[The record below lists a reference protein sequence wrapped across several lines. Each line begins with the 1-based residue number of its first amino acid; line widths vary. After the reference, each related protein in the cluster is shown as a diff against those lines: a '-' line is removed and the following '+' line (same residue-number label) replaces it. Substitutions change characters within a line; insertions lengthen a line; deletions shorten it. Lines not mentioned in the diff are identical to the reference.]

1 MGSMTDY
8 VTRARAPRFVRTYDA
23 NDWLRLLMEL
33 GVGGITAG
41 QWAEAFADEV
51 QPSRFSA
58 GMQDLTAWLAQVLHE
73 TGMLRNLVENL
84 DYRAERIAQVWPSR
98 FADAQAAAPYAHNP
112 DKLAEKVYGGR
123 MGNEMPGD
131 GARFIGRGLV
141 QHTGRA
147 SYRRL
152 SIMTG
157 QDYENIPQ
165 LLEQKRYACEAAILY
180 WESAMPDLFLSDQVK
195 VRRRVNGGTIG
206 LEHCQALYDLTCK
219 VMA

>member
-1 MGSMTDY
+1 VNEAYRSS
-8 VTRARAPRFVRTYDA
+8 RRFERSYDA

-51 QPSRFSA
+51 QPSRFSR
-58 GMQDLTAWLAQVLHE
+58 GMEDMTAWLAQVLHE
-73 TGMLRNLVENL
+73 TGMLRHVLENL
-84 DYRAERIAQVWPSR
+84 DYSPARIAQVWPTR
-98 FADAQAAAPYAHNP
+98 FADAEAAKPYAHNP
-112 DKLAEKVYGGR
+112 AKLADKVYGGR

-131 GARFIGRGLV
+131 GARFVGRGLIMV
-141 QHTGRA
+141 TGRA

-152 SIMTG
+152 SIWAG
-157 QDYENIPQ
+157 QDYEDIPE
-165 LLEQKRYACEAAILY
+165 LLEQKRYAAEAAIY
-180 WESAMPDLFLSDQVK
+180 WWENSVPDLFLSDQVK
-195 VRRRVNGGTIG
+195 IRKRVNGGTIG